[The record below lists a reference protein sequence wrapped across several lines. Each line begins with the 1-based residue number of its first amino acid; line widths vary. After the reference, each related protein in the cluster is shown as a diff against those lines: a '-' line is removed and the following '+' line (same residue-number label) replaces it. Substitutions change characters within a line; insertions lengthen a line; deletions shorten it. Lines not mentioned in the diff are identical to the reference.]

1 MPKLA
6 ISHGEPLSLP
16 KEYNTLGE
24 MLLYVKNTFPDH
36 GLTFVDISGKE
47 EFFSYPD
54 LVDQATQCLYHLQ
67 QQGLKPGDLLI
78 VIIDNNLQDFY
89 VHFWACILGGIVPA
103 PITQP
108 SFEKDSVTLLKLYNV
123 WNTLNKPKLL
133 VENKYIKYFEG
144 LQSEDRFS
152 GLSYFTSQSFR
163 DGQQKISENHIGHP
177 TDLAILQFSSGSTGD
192 PKGVQLSHKNII
204 CNLTTTRNSFGLTSE
219 DKVFSWVPHTHDMGL
234 FLQYLTSVT
243 AGCNIYI
250 FSPMTFSRSPYLFL
264 KKVSEHKGAFF
275 STPNFGLDWMIKN
288 IPDEKLD
295 SLDLSTL
302 KFILNGAEP
311 ISSNVI
317 NRFAQKFQRC
327 GYSQNKMLA
336 AYGMAEAT
344 AMATHV
350 KLGLTPPVEKVDR
363 IKLLNE
369 SVAITTGPDE
379 VNSAAEFV
387 HVGFPVQGV
396 SIRIADSDGNTGVEN
411 QVGEIQVKGEQ
422 VTSGY
427 FNRPDLLNE
436 MFDGEWLKTGDLGFI
451 TNGSLVVTGR
461 MKDIIFVRGK
471 NYFAHDL
478 EELLFS
484 KELVQ
489 RGKLLIAG
497 YFNTTRQEEE
507 LLVFVQHRSGAESF
521 LPTYKAIIVALRESL
536 GIEVTHVIPVK
547 SISKTTSGKLQ
558 RFPLIKSYQNGH
570 FSAIIEEINSLLCPK
585 KTHIESVKFSEDELE
600 HVIRKIWSDILR
612 ISEMEISI
620 DDKFFALGGNSLKA
634 FKLLEAVSNHVG
646 FELDPEMLV
655 LCRTIRE
662 IVSYLKSHHGLC
674 QETECNEVL
683 VSSQK
688 GLDLDKT
695 IAITGMALR
704 LPGAVNPEE
713 FWNILEEGTSK
724 IAKVSKN
731 RKKMSGEI
739 EWDDWMGE
747 LGNID
752 YFDNEFFEINEED
765 AVFTDPQQRLILE
778 LAYQA
783 LEDAG
788 VIPGLDSERNIGVYS
803 GVSLNTYFELLV
815 AYLKKNGVENVPSNA
830 LVGNLS
836 NMISARISSTFN
848 FTGPAVAI
856 DTACSSFFVALHQAI
871 TALRGNEISGAV
883 VAGANIL
890 ATSKIHALSR
900 KAGILSST
908 QFAQVFDKDAS
919 GTVLGEGVIV
929 YYLETLKNAIQ
940 NDKNIYGVIR
950 GIAVNNDGT
959 SFGIMAPNPLGQFRV
974 LTEAYE
980 DADLSPGEID
990 YIEVHGTG
998 TAIGDP
1004 IEFNVLKK
1012 LFSRYRDFNGNKIRL
1027 GSVKT
1032 NVGHLLAA
1040 AGGVGLAKV
1049 LLSFKNRK
1057 FAPSLHVNNISPALK
1072 IEDSPFWISRE
1083 LAPWIRFKNQSRKAA
1098 ISSFGFGGTNTHL
1111 VLEEWTDDR
1120 KVNTTLTPNLL
1131 TLSAKSEKSLKI
1143 LVDQAEEY
1151 LKNSSDIDI
1160 QNFCFTRNRY
1170 RLHHTYRAALLISPD
1185 NKRLKNFTFNCFLSK
1200 KPFKKV
1206 CLIIGDLIPKNNQNA
1221 NGIQFPDE
1229 IIRSVKN
1236 ETANIESLNE
1246 DPVRFV
1252 SYWYLVLKALK
1263 DRLLSPLSILG
1274 TYSENTFVSA
1284 LNEQKD
1290 FAEALRVDLL
1300 DLGRAKTKLEN
1311 EEIFS
1316 NLKCD
1321 VFISVGTFENE
1332 FFDDDIFK
1340 EIPIIHLDEK
1350 ILSSYDNQLLSLIGE
1365 LYVLGIEIDWS
1376 KVHPDDSGKIIS
1388 VPGYPFDSKPFWL
1401 TLEYTKSEEV
1411 GV

>member
-6 ISHGEPLSLP
+6 ISHGELLSFP
-16 KEYNTLGE
+16 REYNTLGQ
-24 MLLYVKNTFPDH
+24 MLLYIKSTFPDH

-47 EFFSYPD
+47 EFFSYAD
-54 LVDQATQCLYHLQ
+54 LVEQAFQCLYHLQ
-67 QQGLKPGDLLI
+67 QQGLRAGDLLI
-78 VIIDNNLQDFY
+78 VIIDNNLKDFY
-89 VHFWACILGGIVPA
+89 IHFWACILGGIVPA
-103 PITQP
+103 PVTQP

-123 WNTLNKPKLL
+123 WKTLKKPSILI
-133 VENKYIKYFEG
+133 EDKYSKYFEN
-144 LQSEDRFS
+144 LQNEDRFS
-152 GLSYFTSQSFR
+152 GLSYFTSQGFR
-163 DGQQKISENHIGHP
+163 SVQQRVGDINNSQP

-192 PKGVQLSHKNII
+192 PKGVQLSHKNIL
-204 CNLTTTRNSFGLTSE
+204 CNLTASRNSFGLKSE

-264 KKVSEHKGAFF
+264 KKVSEHKGTFF

-288 IPDEKLD
+288 IPDDKLD
-295 SLDLSTL
+295 SLDLSSL

-317 NRFAQKFQRC
+317 NRFAEKFLRS
-327 GYSQNKMLA
+327 GYSKNKMLP

-344 AMATHV
+344 AMATHIE
-350 KLGLTPPVEKVDR
+350 LGSIPPIEKVDR
-363 IKLLNE
+363 IKILNE
-369 SVAITTGPDE
+369 SVAM
-379 VNSAAEFV
+379 AAKSGKASETIEFV

-396 SIRIADSDGNTGVEN
+396 SIRIADSEGNTGVEN

-422 VTSGY
+422 VTCGY
-427 FNRPDLLNE
+427 YNRPDLHDE
-436 MFDGEWLKTGDLGFI
+436 MFHGEWLRTGDLGFI

-507 LLVFVQHRSGAESF
+507 LLIFVQHRSGAESF
-521 LPTYKAIIVALRESL
+521 IPTHNAIIVALRESL

-547 SISKTTSGKLQ
+547 TIPKTTSGKLQ
-558 RFPLIKSYQNGH
+558 RFPLITAYQSGNYTG
-570 FSAIIEEINSLLCPK
+570 ILEEIRTLLCPQK
-585 KTHIESVKFSEDELE
+585 KHVERVKLSEDELE
-600 HVIRKIWSDILR
+600 HAVRKIWSDILN
-612 ISEMEISI
+612 ISEMDISL

-646 FELDPEMLV
+646 FELDVEMLV

-662 IVSYLKSHHGLC
+662 IVNYLKSHHGIC
-674 QETECNEVL
+674 EENDRIEVIL
-683 VSSQK
+683 DTQK
-688 GLDLDKT
+688 NLDLDKT
-695 IAITGMALR
+695 IAITGMSLR
-704 LPGAVNPEE
+704 LPGAINPEE
-713 FWNILEEGTSK
+713 FWKVLEEGISQ
-724 IAKVSKN
+724 ISKVSKK
-731 RKKMSGEI
+731 RKKMSGEPS
-739 EWDDWMGE
+739 WDDWMGE
-747 LGNID
+747 LENID
-752 YFDNEFFEINEED
+752 QFDNDFFEISDDD

-778 LAYQA
+778 LAFQA

-815 AYLKKNGVENVPSNA
+815 AYLKKNGIENVPSNA

-871 TALRGNEISGAV
+871 TALRGNEITGAV
-883 VAGANIL
+883 VAGANVL

-908 QFAQVFDKDAS
+908 QYAQVFDKDAS
-919 GTVLGEGVIV
+919 GTILGEGVV
-929 YYLETLKNAIQ
+929 VFYLETLKNAIQ
-940 NDKNIYGVIR
+940 NNKNIYGVIR
-950 GIAVNNDGT
+950 GMAVNNDGT

-974 LTEAYE
+974 LSEAYE
-980 DADLSPGEID
+980 DADLSPGDID

-1004 IEFNVLKK
+1004 IELNVLKK

-1049 LLSFKNRK
+1049 LLSIKNRK

-1072 IEDSPFWISRE
+1072 IEDSPFWISRD
-1083 LAPWIRFKNQSRKAA
+1083 LAPWIRYKNQSRKAA

-1111 VLEEWTDDR
+1111 VVEEWSDDR
-1120 KVNTTLTPNLL
+1120 KVDAPSRVHLL

-1143 LVDQAEEY
+1143 LEDQTENY
-1151 LKNSSDIDI
+1151 LKKSSDVDV
-1160 QNFCFTRNRY
+1160 QNFCYTRNRY
-1170 RLHHTYRAALLISPD
+1170 RYHHKYRSALLVSAD
-1185 NKRLKNFTFNCFLSK
+1185 NELLRNFKCDSFSYK
-1200 KPFKKV
+1200 KLFKKV
-1206 CLIIGDLIPKNNQNA
+1206 GLIIGDLVPKNNQNA
-1221 NGIQFPDE
+1221 MGIQFPDE
-1229 IIRSVKN
+1229 IIRGIKN
-1236 ETANIESLNE
+1236 ETVNVELLNQ
-1246 DPVRFV
+1246 DPVRYV
-1252 SYWYLVLKALK
+1252 SYWYLILKAIK
-1263 DRLLSPLSILG
+1263 DRLLSPLSIIG
-1274 TYSENTFVSA
+1274 SYSGNAYVSA
-1284 LNEQKD
+1284 LNEQQD
-1290 FAEALRVDLL
+1290 LAEALRVNLL
-1300 DLGRAKTKLEN
+1300 NWSEPKIKQEN
-1311 EEIFS
+1311 SDILS

-1321 VFISVGTFENE
+1321 VYVAVGIFDED
-1332 FFDDDIFK
+1332 FFADDIFK
-1340 EIPIIHLDEK
+1340 EKPIVHLDQK
-1350 ILSSYDNQLLSLIGE
+1350 ILLPYENQLLSLIGE
-1365 LYVLGIEIDWS
+1365 LYVHGLEIDWN

-1388 VPGYPFDSKPFWL
+1388 VPAYPFDSKSFWL
-1401 TLEYTKSEEV
+1401 SLENIKFDKV
-1411 GV
+1411 AA